1 LIGTDW
7 KALGFCFRVLIRGE
21 SLKSKIGVLTRI
33 RERIMND
40 KITVIGAG
48 MMGGAIVRSLVKGK
62 YAGKIIAVDIVPEK
76 LEDLEKIGVKVS
88 SDIRKSTVE
97 ADIIFII
104 VKPGDVG
111 KVLKEVGKE
120 IGSKLLISV
129 VATVPLKFLVKNA
142 PGAKIVRIMPNL
154 GALVQA
160 SYTAY
165 CGSENVTDED
175 KEKVRTLLNMMG
187 VCDEIDEKYMDAITA
202 VSGSGPGY
210 MSIIVEALT
219 YAGLKV
225 GLPRNIALKAA
236 AQTVMGTGKLIIDLD
251 EEPSKIK
258 DMTTTPGGTT
268 IEAIYQIEQSQ
279 IRSAMIRAIE
289 EATKKSQTIREKI
302 DLE

>member
-1 LIGTDW
+1 
-7 KALGFCFRVLIRGE
+7 
-21 SLKSKIGVLTRI
+21 
-33 RERIMND
+33 MND

-48 MMGGAIVRSLVKGK
+48 MMGSAIIKSFVKGK
-62 YAGKIIAVDIVPEK
+62 YAGKITAVDIASEK
-76 LEDLEKIGVKVS
+76 LKELEIVGVKVS
-88 SDIRKSTVE
+88 SDNRKSAAE

-111 KVLKEVGKE
+111 KVLKEVSKE
-120 IGSKLLISV
+120 IKGKLLISV
-129 VATVPLKFLVKNA
+129 AATVPLKFLVKNA
-142 PGAKIVRIMPNL
+142 PDAKVVRIMPNL

-160 SYTAY
+160 SYTAFC
-165 CGSENVTDED
+165 CGDNVTDKD
-175 KEKVRTLLNMMG
+175 KEAVRTLLNLMG

-210 MSIIVEALT
+210 MSIVVEALT

-225 GLPRNIALKAA
+225 GLPRSIALKAA
-236 AQTVMGTGKLIIDLD
+236 AQTVMGTGKLIVDLN

-268 IEAIYQIEQSQ
+268 IEAIYQIEKSQ

-289 EATKKSQTIREKI
+289 EATKKSQEIREKL
-302 DLE
+302 DLT